1 MMETDVLNARFEIE
15 GSLEFV
21 NGPGGSP
28 LAKISTSHGSAS
40 VALHGGHV
48 LHYTPD
54 NQKPVLWMSERAVFS
69 PGKAIRGGIP
79 VCWPWFGP
87 HPSNPELPA
96 HGLARVSNWVV
107 TSTDQNDDSVSIEME
122 LQSDESSLALWP
134 HLFVLTIRITLGK
147 SLNVA
152 LTAHN
157 NGGEAMICSAALHS
171 YFAISDISQI
181 QITGLESTRF
191 RDQLDNDQIK
201 VDHSAITI
209 DQEVDRVY
217 HDTDS
222 TCEIIDSNWKR
233 RITVAKSGSNS
244 TVVWNPWIAK
254 SARMADFGDN
264 EYLTMVCVETTNA
277 DADTIT
283 IRPGEKH
290 TLVAELS
297 AANID

>member
-1 MMETDVLNARFEIE
+1 METDELNARFEIE

-28 LAKISTSHGSAS
+28 LVEISTSHGSAS

-48 LHYTPD
+48 LHYTPY
-54 NQKPVLWMSERAVFS
+54 NQKPVLWMSEKAVFS

-181 QITGLESTRF
+181 QITGLEGTRF

-222 TCEIIDSNWKR
+222 TCKIIDSNWKR

-244 TVVWNPWIAK
+244 TVVWNPWITK
-254 SARMADFGDN
+254 SARMADFGDD